1 MGEPRTAAPPRSQQ
15 VMAAD
20 EDSVWP
26 NPRQSDGAGGSRL
39 KTDMHLCHNYA
50 ILAPEEPEGGP
61 DNVGAQVRG
70 AGHGA
75 TRGAADQEYTE
86 TATGDETGQ

>member
-1 MGEPRTAAPPRSQQ
+1 MPGEDGCGQGGDGNPPTTRTTKYSIAGYGNKEMTRRLSTAAPPRSQQ

-50 ILAPEEPEGGP
+50 ILAPEEPEGG
-61 DNVGAQVRG
+61 
-70 AGHGA
+70 
-75 TRGAADQEYTE
+75 
-86 TATGDETGQ
+86 